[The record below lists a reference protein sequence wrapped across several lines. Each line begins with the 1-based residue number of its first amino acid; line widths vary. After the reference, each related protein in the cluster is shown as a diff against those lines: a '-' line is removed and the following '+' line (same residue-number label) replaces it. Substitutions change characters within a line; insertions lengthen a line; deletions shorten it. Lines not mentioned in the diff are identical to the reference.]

1 LGQTVIFKPIPRII
15 DAFYPLYFLP
25 PMLIGQAEADARSDA
40 GLDTFA
46 LGIPPQFQ
54 GDLLAGRN
62 PVIQINGDA
71 TRMSQAFTGERIHP
85 VHHQRRSEYIPAGLQ
100 SKGSTARGPRPAV
113 EHLLVMP
120 VTLFEIMMSKIW
132 AMASRAC
139 VSLFSLIVVIQGL
152 PCFPFPWRAFARPLE
167 RSHKTEFTRSSGPG
181 GEMITR

>member
-1 LGQTVIFKPIPRII
+1 MIGTDGHFQADSAHHRC
-15 DAFYPLYFLP
+15 FYPLYFLP

-85 VHHQRRSEYIPAGLQ
+85 VPS
-100 SKGSTARGPRPAV
+100 STA
-113 EHLLVMP
+113 
-120 VTLFEIMMSKIW
+120 
-132 AMASRAC
+132 
-139 VSLFSLIVVIQGL
+139 
-152 PCFPFPWRAFARPLE
+152 
-167 RSHKTEFTRSSGPG
+167 
-181 GEMITR
+181 